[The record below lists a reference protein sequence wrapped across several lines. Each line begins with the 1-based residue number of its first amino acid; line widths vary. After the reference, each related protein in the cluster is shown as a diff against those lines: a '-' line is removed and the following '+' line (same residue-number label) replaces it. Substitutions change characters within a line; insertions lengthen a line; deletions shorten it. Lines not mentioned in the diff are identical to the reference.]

1 MDKYNIVTPTPRKG
15 HPAARDSVRDMKT
28 SRSNSGTDFTRSK
41 KPKIR
46 SSGVHLGLQASPVKR
61 LRSAT
66 PLNSLKQGNGEG
78 MEAFVEAEKVRLHY
92 YNLDF
97 VEDKTQH
104 LQHIYDP
111 QSRWFCRDVKP
122 EFVVEDCLPYRLET
136 HTEQAKYLCYI
147 LVNLYV
153 AIKSLDIQG
162 LVSISMKD
170 LGDLKSEIDELV
182 MSTDMFQLSSDRY
195 DENEDGAFNDIHNFD
210 EDEDDDF
217 DEMLELDSL
226 SFNATGR
233 ITARSATI
241 INVNHWANE
250 LKNCLHFEFPV
261 TLRKSLALVFYTL
274 SLVQGQKVYRPMYV
288 DLFEALVST
297 DDEGTNF
304 TDLLL
309 HAGLRLDYKP
319 MKEFLD
325 EFLPSA
331 DAEYTRFDVATKVDN
346 QLFRLLLKLSH
357 IAKPFYGHGDDEIL
371 KKTMDHFISSLSPL
385 TAFSVFPIITSF
397 VPYRYQEDT
406 KITDYFPFFFTLWT
420 TTSPSIGFDTHLYD
434 FVGCIAEDAHSKLLR
449 QESPRLVRLSNVS
462 FQEFGLLTEDQIS
475 FIFNRIQNHL
485 RNDFQIVSFSRTVRP
500 LIYSINGSNSAG
512 FFNKLQGLIK
522 SLETFA
528 HPSNTGPWTK
538 VIAKFVHGFI
548 KMYHQRVYF
557 EKNPRSSFRSEL
569 KLNDVCHARLVGIFQ
584 NIIFLG
590 AQNKSSDMANYY
602 ISCLAYML
610 DIGGKKR
617 TVLFDRVLL
626 DLYDSLGDLYIHSTH
641 RLISS
646 LKQFTKA
653 ARFMIQDPLFRVHI
667 TNLLAM
673 LVEKLDCNDLTLTS
687 NIINCIV
694 SISSFIP
701 LEDFVKEDEYL
712 SFESHTLPFIE
723 EHVLFLKE
731 GNVSD
736 DFQYD
741 KEAMNAAF
749 RASTTVFENVLKLYL
764 NKVVQL
770 VDCDLEEGFI
780 SKLNQTSMIMI
791 ESMSDAMFQYF
802 VDMLERLF
810 WENDYFKEKEPNY
823 ELVTIPLGAAIRRD
837 SKLSKKLFFNLAFNI
852 KDQIK
857 KGAGSVRSSSEIQH
871 RDVKLLTYLTALSD
885 IVRQSRASIL
895 DYKEDLKELL
905 FHIFDN
911 ISNPPLDVHT
921 SLVLHNVLTSLTSTE
936 VTDFRLFC
944 EDSKIDDDQKW
955 GGLQFDERR
964 FSKERTSFKWHI
976 PSASEVTFAAELLE
990 EFTDY
995 CSQKIS
1001 DMMNSPGKDAAY
1013 SDRLKKYILIVTHTL
1028 SGSSL
1033 LFDADYNKYRTELLP
1048 VDSYKNKLLLLK
1060 IIREKRCA
1068 SEELNSDAESGKKDQ
1083 GADFEADTSV
1093 ELSEDALDE
1102 ILITESSTGANL
1114 DDTLFEYELASNAP
1128 SGIATPEPGLQHA
1141 GQSTGSGVN
1150 GSLALRDLDIFSC
1163 NYFFGPHPRERLS
1176 NPTYIKIQSIRSRI
1190 GSLFHK
1196 LYKFFSDHYEDNTIL
1211 FKILL
1216 HGVKVWFADVGQEA
1230 IFNDEPASILDMD
1243 FLENIQNLSHVYEP
1257 YTRTCLASK
1266 AYTLHEARVL
1276 LHSANRTPSKLEK
1289 VLLKDVLKLSMSLY
1303 PNIFKPAQD
1312 CMVLAMKHLMG
1323 SYPIVMKYVLS
1334 AFQNALDKQDG
1345 RQMEVILELLLIK
1358 KIHRKI
1364 MSDYGNLERLL
1375 DLLFQACHITDFNV
1389 SKYAE
1394 KIITDI
1400 SACLKIPSSVCL
1412 INESAIEELGPSEP
1426 SVARQVAAV
1435 QRAKESKR
1443 RHFISLLE
1451 NLQNNLIKLL
1461 EADNKLGWKVS
1472 VIIMKLT
1479 SKLQSS
1485 LEVKTGKDVLPH
1497 ILNLTRTKHPSTI
1510 HLAIKNFLNV
1520 CNKITALGD
1529 CEYDLKNAF
1538 DFKFN
1543 RSNVEFIDTNKDGF
1557 GDYFAQEVQNF
1568 ENPKFFIDSKAYVG
1582 YISWGRRMKVIKNS
1596 YDFLLRLKPD
1606 EMQCLKDFGHSM
1618 TKEWLYDI
1626 CQVFIQDNEGK
1637 GIFSSSNI
1645 EFFGLLVAL
1654 YANNCTSITY
1664 QELLDLCQKLYD
1676 KNDKASMIMS
1686 IEIMAGLIVAS
1697 KMTPEKD
1704 LEKRDCFL
1712 TSFLDSCLD
1721 HELNQDAVDIW
1732 SILCWWLPTAV
1743 DIRRCVPLYRKLFQA
1758 KDVLDTNSDSFGDQA
1773 SKISL
1778 LRNLLLSLDFRT
1790 PHADEI
1796 LSSLVMNHPYD
1807 QVRQAISK
1815 LLSTLFQSQ
1824 ISPSFSSVRELIDHT
1839 SSDSG
1844 LGRIIRKVPQS
1855 FDQKLKESFT
1865 LIESERQKVA
1875 DLPAHEILKTQYYY
1889 MAATMLNWVLELMK
1903 GHNSVVLVLYLEH
1916 YLAPFLM
1923 HLIGMK
1929 DVCSLANLEPTACYV
1944 AISFWSLRKEYVSIF
1959 MRLIENMELH
1969 TSHELRVQLVF
1980 VENFYSKNM
1989 LQLSEEQRESI
2000 LQFVVRHI
2008 YNESFVEVRM
2018 RAAEAL
2024 SGIIH
2029 TLSDPDKPA
2038 LLMDQF
2044 ARGLGSHSSAEKKVL
2059 SKTDTKIH
2067 SSVIGLGAV
2076 ISAFPYAFPLPKWI
2090 PPQLSGLSSWAR
2102 TSGMSGAAAK
2112 EIISDFKKVRADTW
2126 HLDRTFFTPEELED
2140 LEGVLWRSYYA

>member
-1 MDKYNIVTPTPRKG
+1 MDLYNIVTPTPRRG
-15 HPAARDSVRDMKT
+15 QPSARTSIRDMKT
-28 SRSNSGTDFTRSK
+28 SRSNSGTDFSRSK
-41 KPKIR
+41 KPKTR
-46 SSGVHLGLQASPVKR
+46 PSGVHLGPTASPVKR
-61 LRSAT
+61 PRSAT
-66 PLNSLKQGNGEG
+66 PLNGLKHGNGEG
-78 MEAFVEAEKVRLHY
+78 MEAFAEAEKVRLQH

-97 VEDKTQH
+97 VEDKTEH
-104 LQHIYDP
+104 LRHIYDP
-111 QSRWFCRDVKP
+111 KSKWFCRDVKP
-122 EFVVEDCLPYRLET
+122 DFVVEDCLPYRLET
-136 HTEQAKYLCYI
+136 HTEQAKYLCHI

-162 LVSISMKD
+162 LLSISMKD

-182 MSTDMFQLSSDRY
+182 MSTDMFRLSSDRY
-195 DENEDGAFNDIHNFD
+195 DDNDEDDAFNDIHNFD

-217 DEMLELDSL
+217 DEMVDLDSL

-233 ITARSATI
+233 ITARSTTI

-261 TLRKSLALVFYTL
+261 SLRKSLALVFYTL

-288 DLFEALVST
+288 DLFEALAST

-309 HAGLRLDYKP
+309 EAGLRLDYKP

-331 DAEYTRFDVATKVDN
+331 DAEYTRFDVSTKVDN

-385 TAFSVFPIITSF
+385 TAFGVFPIITSF
-397 VPYRYQEDT
+397 VPYRYQKDT

-449 QESPRLVRLSNVS
+449 QENPRLTRLSNVS

-500 LIYSINGSNSAG
+500 LIYSIHGSNSTG
-512 FFNKLQGLIK
+512 FFDKLHGLVK

-557 EKNPRSSFRSEL
+557 EKNSKSTFRTEL
-569 KLNDVCHARLVGIFQ
+569 KLNDVCHARLIDIFQ
-584 NIIFLG
+584 NVIFLG

-610 DIGGKKR
+610 DVGGRKK

-673 LVEKLDCNDLTLTS
+673 LVEKLDYNDLTLTS

-701 LEDFVKEDEYL
+701 LENFVKEDEYL

-723 EHVLFLKE
+723 EHVFFLKE

-741 KEAMNAAF
+741 EVAMNNAF
-749 RASTTVFENVLKLYL
+749 RASTTVFENVLKVYL

-802 VDMLERLF
+802 VDVLERLF
-810 WENDYFKEKEPNY
+810 WENEYFKEKEPNY

-837 SKLSKKLFFNLAFNI
+837 SKLSKKMFFNLAFNI
-852 KDQIK
+852 KDQIE
-857 KGAGSVRSSSEIQH
+857 KGAGSIRSSSEIQH

-895 DYKEDLKELL
+895 DYKEDLKKLL
-905 FHIFDN
+905 FHIFDS

-921 SLVLHNVLTSLTSTE
+921 SLVLHNVLISLTSTE
-936 VTDFRLFC
+936 VTDFRLFS
-944 EDSKIDDDQKW
+944 EDSQIADDEKW

-964 FSKERTSFKWHI
+964 FSKERTNFKWHI
-976 PSASEVTFAAELLE
+976 PSASEVAFATELLE

-995 CSQKIS
+995 CSREIS
-1001 DMMNSPGKDAAY
+1001 DMMTSPGKDSTY
-1013 SDRLKKYILIVTHTL
+1013 SDKLKKFILIITHTL
-1028 SGSSL
+1028 SGASL
-1033 LFDADYNKYRTELLP
+1033 LFDADYNKHRTELLP
-1048 VDSYKNKLLLLK
+1048 LDSYKNKLLLLK
-1060 IIREKRCA
+1060 SVRDKRCA
-1068 SEELNSDAESGKKDQ
+1068 AEELNSDVEQGKSDS

-1102 ILITESSTGANL
+1102 ILIDESRDGNVEDLLL
-1114 DDTLFEYELASNAP
+1114 DVEQNSNAP
-1128 SGIATPEPGLQHA
+1128 SGIATPEPGLQHG
-1141 GQSTGSGVN
+1141 GQITGSGMN
-1150 GSLALRDLDIFSC
+1150 GSFALRDLDIFSC
-1163 NYFFGPHPRERLS
+1163 NYFFGPHPRERLL
-1176 NPTYIKIQSIRSRI
+1176 NPTYIKIQSIRSKI

-1196 LYKFFSDHYEDNTIL
+1196 LYKFFSANYEDNTIL

-1216 HGVKVWFADVGQEA
+1216 HGIKVWFADVGQET

-1289 VLLKDVLKLSMSLY
+1289 VLLRDILKLSMSLY

-1312 CMVLAMKHLMG
+1312 CMVLAMKQLMG

-1334 AFQNALDKQDG
+1334 AFQSALDKQESKKI
-1345 RQMEVILELLLIK
+1345 EVVLELLLIK

-1375 DLLFQACHITDFNV
+1375 NLLFRACQITDFNV

-1412 INESAIEELGPSEP
+1412 MNESAIEELKPLDP
-1426 SVARQVAAV
+1426 SVSRQVNAV

-1443 RHFISLLE
+1443 KQFISLLE
-1451 NLQNNLIKLL
+1451 GLQNNLINIL
-1461 EADNKLGWKVS
+1461 EADDNLGWKVS
-1472 VIIMKLT
+1472 VIIIKLT
-1479 SKLQSS
+1479 SKLQTS
-1485 LEVKTGKDVLPH
+1485 LEIKTTKDVLPH
-1497 ILNLTRTKHPSTI
+1497 VLNLTKTKHPTTI

-1529 CEYDLKNAF
+1529 CEYNLKNAF
-1538 DFKFN
+1538 DFRFN
-1543 RSNVEFIDTNKDGF
+1543 RRNVELIDTNTKGF
-1557 GDYFAQEVQNF
+1557 GDIFAQEVQNF
-1568 ENPKFFIDSKAYVG
+1568 ESPKFFIDSKAYVG
-1582 YISWGRRMKVIKNS
+1582 YISWGRRMKVIKNTF
-1596 YDFLLRLKPD
+1596 DFKFTLKAD
-1606 EMQCLKDFGHSM
+1606 QMECLKDFGHSM
-1618 TKEWLYDI
+1618 TKEWLYEI

-1654 YANNCTSITY
+1654 NANDCTTITY
-1664 QELLDLCQKLYD
+1664 EELLDLCHTLYD

-1697 KMTPEKD
+1697 KMTPDENLK
-1704 LEKRDCFL
+1704 KRDQFL
-1712 TSFLDSCLD
+1712 TKFLDTCLD

-1732 SILCWWLPTAV
+1732 SILCWWLPTSV
-1743 DIRRCVPLYRKLFQA
+1743 DIRRCVPLYRKLIQA

-1790 PHADEI
+1790 PHADQI
-1796 LSSLVMNHPYD
+1796 LSSLVMDHPYD
-1807 QVRQAISK
+1807 QVRQSISK
-1815 LLSTLFQSQ
+1815 LLSTLLQSQ
-1824 ISPSFSSVRELIDHT
+1824 LSPSFSSVRELVEYT
-1839 SSDSG
+1839 STEGG
-1844 LGRIIRKVPQS
+1844 LGRIIRKIPQP
-1855 FDQKLKESFT
+1855 FDQKFKESFT
-1865 LIESERQKVA
+1865 LIESERQKVV
-1875 DLPAHEILKTQYYY
+1875 DLPAHEILKTKYYY

-1903 GHNSVVLVLYLEH
+1903 GQNSVVLVLYLEH

-1989 LQLSEEQRESI
+1989 LQLSEQQRESI

-2008 YNESFVEVRM
+2008 YNENFVEVRL

-2029 TLSDPDKPA
+2029 TLSDPNKPA
-2038 LLMDQF
+2038 ELMDQF
-2044 ARGLGSHSSAEKKVL
+2044 ARGLGSHSSADKKKL

-2067 SSVIGLGAV
+2067 SSVIGLGSI

-2126 HLDRTFFTPEELED
+2126 HLDRASFTPDELED